1 MSYVLRTTVPPEGLA
16 PVVHRAIR
24 DVDANLPIVQVRT
37 LQDMLD
43 HAAAYMA
50 FTMILLAIAASVA
63 LLLGAIGIYGV
74 MSYIVSQRRTEIGLR
89 LALGA
94 EPRGVALL
102 HEVNARD
109 PNVFAATTL
118 ALLVVA
124 LIACWLPAR
133 RASRENPL
141 DALRAD

>member
-94 EPRGVALL
+94 EPRGVARMIVRQGWRR
-102 HEVNARD
+102 HDGRDRRRPRGGARG
-109 PNVFAATTL
+109 
-118 ALLVVA
+118 
-124 LIACWLPAR
+124 
-133 RASRENPL
+133 
-141 DALRAD
+141 